1 MGNNIS
7 FGTNLRVLRQKA
19 GLSRAQ
25 LAEQIAYSEKA
36 IEKWEMSN
44 TVPPV
49 ATICKLAKLF
59 CVTVDALLLSQEVQ
73 IQYYLGIDGGGTK
86 TDFLLTDEEGNQVSR
101 VILGPSNP
109 VDIGIDKMKDVLEQG
124 IRQVCQGID
133 LRQVSVFAGLAG
145 GITGNHNAIVF
156 DFLSTLGFGSAT
168 NGSDMDNALQM
179 ALQGQDG
186 IAIIMG
192 TGIIAFAQ
200 QDGILHRV
208 GGWGY
213 LLDKGGSGYN
223 LGADALDS
231 ALKCS
236 DGRDGSPLLL
246 KLVEEKLQ
254 KKVQSTIAEIYRSG
268 KTGISSFA
276 PLVFQ
281 AFEAGDPH
289 AVAIIRRNVECVAE
303 IIVAGCKHFTK
314 TPVNVVICGG
324 LANRADILAPI
335 FEEFTDNTVNV
346 RFTTEPMVNGS
357 VALAKN
363 NCMKEVSVC

>member
-1 MGNNIS
+1 MGVNLA

-19 GLSRAQ
+19 GLTRAQ

-36 IEKWEMSN
+36 VEKWEMSN
-44 TVPPV
+44 TLPPV
-49 ATICKLAKLF
+49 ATVCKLARLF
-59 CVTVDALLLSQEVQ
+59 CVTVDSLLYSPEKE
-73 IQYYLGIDGGGTK
+73 IHFFLGIDGGGTK
-86 TDFLLTDEEGNQVSR
+86 TDFLLTDRNGNQVNR

-109 VDIGIDKMKDVLEQG
+109 VDIGMENAKTVLEQG
-124 IRQVCQGID
+124 IRQVCKGID
-133 LRQVSVFAGLAG
+133 LQEISLFAGLAG
-145 GITGNHNAIVF
+145 GITGKNMAILT
-156 DFLSTLGFGSAT
+156 DFFKTFGFGAAS

-186 IAIIMG
+186 IAVIMG

-223 LGADALDS
+223 LGADVLDS

-236 DGRDGSPLLL
+236 DGRSGSPLLL
-246 KLVEEKLQ
+246 HLVEEKL
-254 KKVQSTIAEIYRSG
+254 KKPVQSAIAEIYRSG

-276 PLVFQ
+276 PLAFQ
-281 AFEAGDPH
+281 AFEQGDPH
-289 AVAIIRRNVECVAE
+289 AIAIIRRNVSCVAE
-303 IIVAGCKHFTK
+303 IIAAGCKHITEK
-314 TPVNVVICGG
+314 PVNVVICGG

>member
-36 IEKWEMSN
+36 IEKWETSS

-49 ATICKLAKLF
+49 ATVCRLAKFF
-59 CVTVDALLLSQEVQ
+59 CGTIDALLLSQDVQ

-86 TDFLLTDEEGNQVSR
+86 TDFLLTDESGNQINR

-109 VDIGIDKMKDVLEQG
+109 VDIGIEKTKDVLERG

-133 LRQVSVFAGLAG
+133 LRQVSVFTGLAG
-145 GITGNHNAIVF
+145 GISSNHKATVS
-156 DFLSTLGFGSAT
+156 DFLFTLGFGCAA

-179 ALQGQDG
+179 ALRGEDG

-200 QDGILHRV
+200 QNGTLHRV

-254 KKVQSTIAEIYRSG
+254 KPVQSAIAEIYRSG

-289 AVAIIRRNVECVAE
+289 AAAIIRRNVDCVVE
-303 IIVAGCKHFTK
+303 IIAAGCRYFTQK
-314 TPVNVVICGG
+314 PINTVICGG

-335 FEEFTDNTVNV
+335 FQERISENVNL
-346 RFTTEPMVNGS
+346 RFTTEPMVIGS
-357 VALAKN
+357 VALAKRN
-363 NCMKEVSVC
+363 NTKE